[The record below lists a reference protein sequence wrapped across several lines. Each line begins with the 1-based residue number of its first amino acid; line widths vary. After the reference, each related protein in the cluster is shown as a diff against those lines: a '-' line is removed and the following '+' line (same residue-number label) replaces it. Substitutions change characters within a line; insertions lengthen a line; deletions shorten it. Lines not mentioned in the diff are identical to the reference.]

1 MERLFSMKN
10 SERFSSNVRILI
22 ADSSRIH
29 TQLLSDILQRDSDF
43 ELIPWDQNRSS
54 LVPTA
59 IAENVDV
66 LAVSST
72 LNGRIREGLDV
83 VREIRAVHPAT
94 KIVLL
99 IDSHQDDLVLDS
111 LRAGAKGIFNK
122 DGSLDM
128 LRKCL
133 LSVHRGEVWV
143 DGKGISLALN
153 ALTTIPSAP
162 MMDPKKLKS
171 FSEREREVVE
181 WLVQGLSNRDIS
193 NRMGLSQHTVKN
205 YVFRIFDKVG
215 VSSRAE
221 LSFLILSQNNGQ
233 EILSPSNRQ
242 ESRTLQSTHPSDISK
257 LIREAETGSASEALA
272 LAQAYRNNGE
282 RHQDVLNAYK
292 WYRIACE
299 RITQA
304 QSVLANTMTA
314 DEIQHCE
321 KEVNGH
327 CSPSKLT
334 LGGDLNV
341 KSQPANRSFMA
352 G

>member
-1 MERLFSMKN
+1 MKN
-10 SERFSSNVRILI
+10 NGRFSGSVRILI

-29 TQLLSDILQRDSDF
+29 TQLLSDILQRELDF

-59 IAENVDV
+59 IAEDVNVM
-66 LAVSST
+66 AVSST

-83 VREIRAVHPAT
+83 VREIRAVHPGT
-94 KIVLL
+94 KVVLL

-122 DGSLDM
+122 DGSLEM

-153 ALTTIPSAP
+153 ALTTSPSTP
-162 MMDPKKLKS
+162 TMDPKKLKT

-181 WLVQGLSNRDIS
+181 WLVQGFSNRDIS

-221 LSFLILSQNNGQ
+221 LSYLILSQNNGQ
-233 EILSPSNRQ
+233 EILSPSNGQ
-242 ESRTLQSTHPSDISK
+242 ESRGVQSTQPSDISK

-299 RITQA
+299 RIAQA

-314 DEIQHCE
+314 DEIQDCE
-321 KEVNGH
+321 REVKDH
-327 CSPSKLT
+327 FSASKFSLK
-334 LGGDLNV
+334 GDANA
-341 KSQPANRSFMA
+341 KSHPAKRSLMV